1 MGRQAKFDHIVA
13 HSDEG
18 ILARMPVRPGNR
30 TEEKH
35 QHGDKV
41 YCPSCT
47 GEYTLVSQGSSLSIA
62 PTGAKGSPKQLEP
75 EADTE
80 LIGKLVRD
88 SARALL
94 VE

>member
-1 MGRQAKFDHIVA
+1 M
-13 HSDEG
+13 
-18 ILARMPVRPGNR
+18 
-30 TEEKH
+30 
-35 QHGDKV
+35 
-41 YCPSCT
+41 
-47 GEYTLVSQGSSLSIA
+47 SQGSSLSIA